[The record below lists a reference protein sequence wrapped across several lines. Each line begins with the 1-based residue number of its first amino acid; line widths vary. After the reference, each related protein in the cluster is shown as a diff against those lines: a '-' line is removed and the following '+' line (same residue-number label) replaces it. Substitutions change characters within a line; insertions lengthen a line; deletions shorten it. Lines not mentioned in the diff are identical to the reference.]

1 METQKMRNRWLAGPG
16 LAAVAVIALAACGS
30 SGGGSASSG
39 GSSAPAAG
47 SSSAAAGGGSASTV
61 VKTTSSSA
69 GTVLTNSKGFTLYTF
84 AADKGTTSTCYGQCA
99 KFWPPLMG
107 SATVAPG
114 AKVSGSFGVTTRKDG
129 SKQVTWNGH
138 PLYTFLGDKKP
149 GDVTGNGKNVD
160 GGVWN
165 VVTASGG
172 AAPAPSSS
180 SSSSSGGGSGGY
192 GY

>member
-1 METQKMRNRWLAGPG
+1 MRNRWLAGPG

-30 SGGGSASSG
+30 SASG
-39 GSSAPAAG
+39 GSAPAAG
-47 SSSAAAGGGSASTV
+47 GSSSSAAAGGGSASTV

-84 AADKGTTSTCYGQCA
+84 AADKGSTSTCYKQCA

-107 SATVAPG
+107 PATAAAGSKVPG
-114 AKVSGSFGVTTRKDG
+114 TFGVTTRKNG
-129 SKQVTWNGH
+129 SKQVTYNGK
-138 PLYTFLGDKKP
+138 PLYTFLGDHKP
-149 GDVTGNGKNVD
+149 GDVTGNGKNID

-165 VVTASGG
+165 VITTSGA

-180 SSSSSGGGSGGY
+180 SSSSSGAGLGRLRLLIRDGC
-192 GY
+192 

>member
-1 METQKMRNRWLAGPG
+1 MRNRWLAGPG

-30 SGGGSASSG
+30 SGGSSASG
-39 GSSAPAAG
+39 GSAPAAG
-47 SSSAAAGGGSASTV
+47 SGSSAASGGGGGSSASTV

-84 AADKGTTSTCYGQCA
+84 AADKGSTSTCYRQCA

-107 SATVAPG
+107 PATAAAG
-114 AKVSGSFGVTTRKDG
+114 AKVSGKFGVTTRKNG
-129 SKQVTWNGH
+129 SQQVTYNGK
-138 PLYTFLGDKKP
+138 PLYTFLGDHKP
-149 GDVTGNGKNVD
+149 GDVTGNGKNID

-165 VVTASGG
+165 VITTSGA

-180 SSSSSGGGSGGY
+180 SSKSSGSGSGGY

>member
-1 METQKMRNRWLAGPG
+1 MRNRWLAGPG

-30 SGGGSASSG
+30 SGGGGSASGGS

-47 SSSAAAGGGSASTV
+47 SGSSAAGGGGGGVSTV
-61 VKTTSSSA
+61 VKTVSSSA
-69 GTVLTNSKGFTLYTF
+69 GKVLANSKGFTLYTF
-84 AADKGTTSTCYGQCA
+84 AADKGSTSTCYGQCA

-107 SATVAPG
+107 PVTVASG
-114 AKVSGSFGVTTRKDG
+114 AKVSGKFGVTTRKDG
-129 SKQVTWNGH
+129 SKQVTYNGK
-138 PLYTFLGDKKP
+138 PLYTFLGDKNP

-165 VVTASGG
+165 VVTASGA
-172 AAPAPSSS
+172 AAPAPAAS